1 MKQAIVF
8 TLFLVLVAGA
18 VANTNLQLCLTACET
33 VNEQCAAKNI
43 LQQLACVNKFKTCNE
58 NCYTA
63 HGNCDL
69 QKLQECLA
77 GWRALEDAVSAL
89 NLSGQI
95 LTMIKINIV
104 FEDGKQSCRKAHCE

>member
-1 MKQAIVF
+1 MKQATVF

-33 VNEQCAAKNI
+33 VNEQCAAKNT

-69 QKLQECLA
+69 QKFQECFA
-77 GWRALEDAVSAL
+77 VWRAVEGIFLAL
-89 NLSGQI
+89 YLSGQV
-95 LTMIKINIV
+95 LTKINIG
-104 FEDGKQSCRKAHCE
+104 DGKQSCRKAHCE